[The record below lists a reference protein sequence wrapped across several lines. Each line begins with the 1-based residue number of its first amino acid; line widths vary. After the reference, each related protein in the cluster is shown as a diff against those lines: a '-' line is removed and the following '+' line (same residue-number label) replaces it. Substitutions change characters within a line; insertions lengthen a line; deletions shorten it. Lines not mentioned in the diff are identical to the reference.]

1 MLAPA
6 AGRVPRAPGVNQLDQ
21 LAVLRACF
29 LTHQLQGFSRAP
41 AFGLKGSAAL
51 SGVYRGTA
59 WASNGRPPAQTVL
72 SPQPDTSPE
81 WNLQ

>member
-6 AGRVPRAPGVNQLDQ
+6 AGRVPRAPGGNQLDQ

-29 LTHQLQGFSRAP
+29 LTYQLQGFSSAP
-41 AFGLKGSAAL
+41 AFGLKGPAAL

-59 WASNGRPPAQTVL
+59 WSSNGRPPAQTVL